1 MKNNWLSPLLA
12 GITAL
17 LLLAGAFFAGIKAAA
32 VDPTLY
38 AERSR
43 AVVAAQ
49 LGSEEAAQEYLEMD
63 AQTQKELA
71 LELTDY
77 LKSEAGGAF
86 VTSVTRADGVTPIFG
101 DREVQHLMDV
111 HALVQLAGKLSAGL
125 GAIAGGLAVVC
136 AWVGLNRPNR
146 RRRALAGALGGM
158 GVFALGAAVVRL
170 FTGRM
175 GFDAMFRRLHELL
188 FHNDL
193 WLLNPETDIL
203 IRMMPLELFERAADE
218 MLLRTIMPFL
228 LAAGMTIAV
237 YFLVDS
243 MLGRHLN
250 QKEEKK

>member
-1 MKNNWLSPLLA
+1 MKKNWLSPLLA

-32 VDPTLY
+32 IDPALY

-43 AVVAAQ
+43 AVVAQQ
-49 LGSEEAAQEYLEMD
+49 LGSDEAAQAYLEMD
-63 AQTQKELA
+63 EQTQKELA
-71 LELTDY
+71 LELSGY

-86 VTSVTRADGVTPIFG
+86 VTSITRADGVTPIFG
-101 DREVQHLMDV
+101 DREVQHLADV

-125 GAIAGGLAVVC
+125 GALAGGLAVVC
-136 AWVGLNRPNR
+136 AWIGFGKQNRH
-146 RRRALAGALGGM
+146 RRALAGALGGM
-158 GVFALGAAVVRL
+158 GVFALSAAIFRL

-188 FHNDL
+188 FRNDL

-218 MLLRTIMPFL
+218 LFLRTIVPFA